1 MAQSRSRPPALHRH
15 PLSVSGPTGT
25 EAQEDSQLQ
34 PAGCCPPGCPE
45 SLGHLVR
52 VATLFSHGSL
62 GSHHRNPSCLILQ
75 TRCYLAL
82 PGERPPRAAFCEP
95 LTAATAAPTARALS
109 HCPGL
114 FLTSRASG
122 SRAKNTTQKP
132 VGTLLGYFCGSALAS
147 GSLRSAGAGRTP
159 TPCSAEVRARP
170 FRLRAWGTCRQ

>member
-1 MAQSRSRPPALHRH
+1 MLKAPSPAASSSEQVRPI
-15 PLSVSGPTGT
+15 GT
-25 EAQEDSQLQ
+25 EAQEEGQLQ
-34 PAGCCPPGCPE
+34 PAGCCPPRGPE
-45 SLGHLVR
+45 SPGRLVR
-52 VATLFSHGSL
+52 MATLFSHGSL

-82 PGERPPRAAFCEP
+82 PGERPPRAAFCGP
-95 LTAATAAPTARALS
+95 LTVATAAPTARALS

-132 VGTLLGYFCGSALAS
+132 VGMLPGYFCGSALAS

-159 TPCSAEVRARP
+159 IPGSADIRACP
-170 FRLRAWGTCRQ
+170 SRLQAWGT